1 MNNNDYII
9 KLLNFQDKYIEIT
22 KIEYKNNIYYIY
34 IDQIKN
40 VA

>member
-34 IDQIKN
+34 IDHIKN